1 MVGSWRTT
9 RWNRHPDAE
18 RSDIMIGG
26 RDQRLVV
33 ALSESRIRAATT
45 LNDLPLPVHSTL
57 LNRAFIL

>member
-1 MVGSWRTT
+1 
-9 RWNRHPDAE
+9 
-18 RSDIMIGG
+18 MIGG